1 MSTDSSI
8 KDNVLIEI
16 DLCPV
21 DANDIGVTVEDG
33 IVTLTG
39 HVPTF
44 SQKLAVE
51 HAVGSIKG
59 VRGIAQE
66 IEVRLAGI
74 AGTSDDEIAKR
85 VADMLRWNSVV
96 PAEKVHVK
104 VQAGWVTL
112 SGTVEWHYEKKASEN
127 AVRDLK
133 GVKGVSNLIEVKA
146 RVTPRDVRT
155 SITKALHRNAQLEAE
170 HITASVDGSRVTLS
184 GRVKAWNDRQ
194 IAEEAVRAVPGVS
207 AVVDNLTVNPS

>member
-1 MSTDSSI
+1 MLTDSSI
-8 KDNVLIEI
+8 KDDVLIEI

-66 IEVRLAGI
+66 IEVRLAGS

-85 VADMLRWNSVV
+85 VADMLHWSSAV
-96 PAEKVHVK
+96 PAEKVHVT

-112 SGTVEWHYEKKASEN
+112 SGTVEWHYERKAAEN
-127 AVRDLK
+127 AIRDLR
-133 GVKGVSNLIEVKA
+133 GVKGVSSLIEVKA
-146 RVTPRDVRT
+146 RVAARDVKA
-155 SITKALHRNAQLEAE
+155 SITRALHRNAQLEAE
-170 HITASVDGSRVTLS
+170 HITASVEGAKVTLS

-194 IAEEAVRAVPGVS
+194 IAEESVWSVPGVA
-207 AVVDNLTVNPS
+207 AVVDNLTVKS